1 MADNVA
7 AQLGHGRVRPF
18 TYKTLGVFVDLG
30 RNQAVANMAGI
41 KLSGFPAWW
50 AARTYHL
57 LMMPGTARKFRLMAD
72 WTVGLAFGR
81 DSSELGQLGH
91 PPSLQGYLETPGGE
105 GAPPAERQPS
115 G

>member
-1 MADNVA
+1 MG
-7 AQLGHGRVRPF
+7 L
-18 TYKTLGVFVDLG
+18 
-30 RNQAVANMAGI
+30 

-57 LMMPGTARKFRLMAD
+57 VMMPGTARKARLMAD

-91 PPSLQGYLETPGGE
+91 PPSLRGYLETPQRAE
-105 GAPPAERQPS
+105 ERAPRAGAEPAGLRPAP
-115 G
+115 